1 MKQSAMSR
9 VYAPSKH
16 LLRFLRAQDDA
27 LSCLTTQSLD
37 SLCSRVGS
45 STNKGHTAIKPS
57 TRIITTFS
65 PSWSTPIES
74 SSFPFVTWRTHR
86 SVRSPVAAEASMAN
100 NPTTRG
106 LSPYQQCR
114 RRLSS
119 SPKARSSDEGF
130 FGRLAGFKRTRPK
143 EPLQPND
150 LPPITNFLD
159 DNSSLGRVLK
169 AEHQLKL
176 RCTEFDDQGNVALA
190 NGEFKKSELIAK
202 VL

>member
-1 MKQSAMSR
+1 MSR
-9 VYAPSKH
+9 VCAPSKH
-16 LLRFLRAQDDA
+16 LLRFLRAQDEA
-27 LSCLTTQSLD
+27 LAGLTTQSLE
-37 SLCSRVGS
+37 SSCSKVS
-45 STNKGHTAIKPS
+45 SSATKGHTAIQPS
-57 TRIITTFS
+57 TRTITTFS
-65 PSWSTPIES
+65 PSWSIATES
-74 SSFPFVTWRTHR
+74 SFFPFDAWRSHG
-86 SVRSPVAAEASMAN
+86 SVRRPADAEAS
-100 NPTTRG
+100 TTRSPTIHR
-106 LSPYQQCR
+106 LSPYQQSK

-119 SPKARSSDEGF
+119 SPKARNSDEGF